1 MAGYK
6 INIKILIR
14 KTYTYEH
21 GMINYIT
28 ISEDSDIR
36 WSLFASELYD
46 HFHLKMMFDFTSY

>member
-14 KTYTYEH
+14 KRYTYEH

-28 ISEDSDIR
+28 ISEDSVI
-36 WSLFASELYD
+36 
-46 HFHLKMMFDFTSY
+46 